1 MLTATYTPGTNDI
14 TVGTVDLLLTAYA
27 IAPCSADVSDDMT
40 LTIQQ
45 APTADAGVD
54 DVICENNTYLLSGS
68 ATDELSILWISS
80 GDGTF
85 DDASIFAATYSPG
98 TLDISNG
105 TVDLSLTAYGVPPC
119 EATDIMT
126 LTIQGLPTAD
136 AGSDTTIC
144 YNLYT
149 LSGNATNE
157 QSVLWSTSGDGT
169 FDDVTLLSATY
180 TPGANDI
187 IAGTADLT
195 FTSLAITPCVASA
208 ADIMTLTI
216 NALLSAD
223 AGADDVIEEGSSYT
237 LSGSAFNETN
247 VLWTTSGDGVFDDAT
262 LLSATY
268 TPGTTDITN
277 GTVILT
283 LTAYASPCQVS
294 DDMTLTIQQFPTA
307 DAGAD
312 ALICA
317 DSDYTLSGAATN
329 QLSVLWTTAG
339 DGSFD
344 DPTLLSATY
353 NPGTIDITN
362 GIVTLTLTAFAI
374 PPGTTNA
381 SDDMT
386 ITFQALPIAD
396 AGADNVICENNT
408 YTLSGSA
415 TNQQSVI
422 WSTSG
427 DGTYDDAT
435 LLAATYTP
443 GAFDINNGIVDL
455 TLSSIAISPCGTD
468 ATDVMT
474 LTINVLP
481 TADAGTDATTCEDAP
496 YLLSGL
502 ATNQQSVLW
511 TTSGDGTF
519 DNATLLT
526 ASYTPGATDI
536 VNGTVDLTLTAIAM
550 PPCVTDASDAMT
562 LTIQVLPTADAG
574 NDGITCEDTPYLL
587 SGIATNQQ
595 SVLWSTSGDGTF
607 DDATLLA
614 ATYTPGANDII
625 NGTVDLSFTAIAILP
640 CGASAV
646 DIMTLTIQGLPTAD
660 AGVDDVI
667 CEDGTYILSGSAT
680 GQNSILWATSGDGT
694 FNDPT
699 DLAAIYTPGANDIS
713 NGTVNLTLT
722 AYASPC
728 EISDVMILT
737 IQGLST
743 ANAGADD
750 AICENNTYTL
760 SGTATNQ
767 QSILWTTS
775 GDGTFDDANLLAAT
789 YIPGVVDIS
798 SETVN
803 LTITSSAILPCGT
816 DATDVMTLTIQTI
829 PTANA
834 GPDASICEIE
844 NYVTSTA
851 SVTNATSVLWEVV
864 SGTGSFYNPAS
875 LLTTYYPSADDILI
889 GSVTLRLTASGDILC
904 ATHSD
909 EILITIIREPEV
921 FAGNPVD
928 VCLGSTYQVDDAYEN
943 YTSNFIWTTNGHGT
957 LSNISLINPTYTPDA
972 DDIALNGGIV
982 NLILTGS
989 AIAPCS
995 GNAVSVKTLTILTDP
1010 IVFAG
1015 NDDTICSGQDYT
1027 IPNASADYYEILTW
1041 SSSSGGIFLNNG
1053 TLTPTYQV
1061 NSTDIALGEVDIT
1074 LSASPIA
1081 PCGTTVQHTFTLY
1094 ILDGPVVDAGL
1105 PVTICETDNYTNTD
1119 AVVTGA
1125 ISLLWSTAG
1134 TGTFTDATVL
1144 NTTYLPGSS
1153 DIIAG
1158 VVTLTLTADGIPPC
1172 GSSSDDVTITI
1183 NSNPIVDAGSM
1194 TDICENPTLITGASA
1209 SNYSVLTWSTS
1220 GTGNFVNGDLI
1231 EPTYYPSA
1239 ADIIAGSVTLTLTA
1253 DPLAPC
1259 LVSANSSILVNIL
1272 PEPTVDAGPDDEI
1285 CGITAYTLSGASQTN
1300 AISILWTSSGTGIFA
1315 DATTI
1320 NPIYTPSADDVIL
1333 GAVTLTVEASS
1344 AACGTVTDFMILVI
1358 NSIPVVDAGQ
1368 DSSVCV
1374 SGTYTANGTIIGNYS
1389 LIEWTHN
1396 GAGNLTFVN
1405 SLTPIYAPDASE
1417 IGNTVLLTMTVT
1429 ASLPCTGTVSDA
1441 LSLIVVDEPTAGA
1454 GNDTTICETDSYTVV
1469 GATASNYSNIFWTTS
1484 GDGSFSAGGLDP
1496 TYFPGLNDI
1505 VAGFVDLTIHVQNPP
1520 CSDATDQMRLYII
1533 NQPTVDAGLDASI
1546 CEIESYLLSGSAID
1560 YLSVL
1565 WTTSG
1570 DGTFINATSLTAN
1583 YTPGPADIINGTVDL
1598 SLTAIALAPCVNSI
1612 SDFMT
1617 LTIQGLPTANAGAD
1631 DVICED
1637 DTYTLIGS
1645 ATNALSVLWTTTG
1658 DGTFNTPASLIATY
1672 TPGVNDII
1680 NGFVDLTLTTY
1691 PIAPCGTSASD
1702 EMRLTI
1708 QELPFADAGADDA
1721 ICENNT
1727 YTLSGDVL
1735 NEQSSLWTTSGDGTF
1750 DDPTILVSTYTP
1762 GIGDIL
1768 NGSVDLSLTA
1778 YAIAPCGT
1786 DAIDDMTLTIQG
1798 LPVADAGADA
1808 SICEFSIYT
1817 LSGSAINAQSI
1828 LWTTSGDG
1836 TFDDPTSYTATYT
1849 HGVVD
1854 ATLGFATLT
1863 LTAAS
1868 IIPCS
1873 SDVSDDMTLLI
1884 TPGPIPNFTY
1894 SIIVC
1899 DSLQFTDLTTSPPGY
1914 TIVTWNWDFGDGTTS
1929 DLQNPTHQ
1937 YPHTTTP
1944 GGEIYNVELTVLAD
1958 SNGFTCSGTIVLLVT
1973 VPELPDIFYT
1983 FTPDPTCIGDTTHFY
1998 GESGYPIDIWHWD
2011 FGDGDFSTNQDADHL
2026 YTSIGDYDVVLDI
2039 IDNNGCANTLSN
2051 VVTVSPIPEVSFTM
2065 SDSLTCQGSTISFTA
2080 TGTNIDTWSWDFGD
2094 GSFSNQQNP
2103 IHYYTS
2109 GGTYTVILTVEEISG
2124 CSNNTSKQVI
2134 ILPGPTADYSY
2145 ANLDCSTVVFTD
2157 LSTSPPGYNL
2167 VEWYWDFDDGFTS
2180 NLQHPSHIFTTG
2192 IGVYDVMLIVTADSS
2207 GYSCS
2212 DTIIQ
2217 TVLTPGLPTVF
2228 FTWNPEPTL
2237 LGDPTNFFG
2246 TSGNTITDWYWDF
2259 GDGNTESIQSPTHTY
2274 ATIGTFEVSLTIT
2287 DIDGCMNSILHQ
2299 VNVTNVPVLDFSW
2312 IHGCEGEAVQF
2323 TVLDP
2328 PTDIPSV
2335 VSWSWSFGDGGTSTT
2350 MDPLHVYDVADTYQV
2365 SLTIL
2370 DTMGATN
2377 TLTKSI
2383 TINPLPLA
2391 IFSMESPTCSG
2402 NPVQFHDYSDP
2413 ITGYITEWY
2422 WDFGDGSDTTILF
2435 PDNPDVNHTYT
2446 NTGTYQVMLT
2456 ITNSDSCS
2464 NSATNPVTTIPGP
2477 IAMFTHSSSC
2487 SSGPVS
2493 FTDTSEKNG
2502 GGTIVSWQW
2511 NFDDPASGPDNTST
2525 LQNPIHIFST
2535 EGDYEVEL
2543 IITNVNGC
2551 IDTTQSTVTISGQ
2564 PTVDFLYSEACLG
2577 SQTQFEVDTTVTNI
2591 AEIQSYTWAFGDGNT
2606 SVLPNPSHI
2615 YAATGDYEVT
2625 LTIVTI
2631 DGCVASVSHTV
2642 QINPLPNANFD
2653 YSPSACLNDTVYFTD
2668 LSSSPN
2674 GIISIW
2680 HWDFGDGIDITIT
2693 APDNP
2698 DVSHIYTNGGIYA
2711 VTLTVTDSDS
2721 CENMIEKQVEVVP
2734 SPIADYSYEETCYNE
2749 PVYFTDLSSTNQ
2761 GPDIYSWEW
2770 FFGDPLSGIENYS
2783 TLQNPTHIFTNPN
2796 PEEPYIVTLIVLSTH
2811 GCSDTTW
2818 QEITVDSLPYVDF
2831 SILDDSI
2838 CLGENAEF
2846 TGIGTNIST
2855 WFWEFGDGGYS
2866 IEQSPSYMY
2875 GTPGTY
2881 IVTLTVTEIGI
2892 DQCQN
2897 VSIDTIHVNDAP
2909 TANFDYENI
2918 CLGDSTYFT
2927 DLSYSQYG
2935 FIVGWEWDFGDG
2947 STSTEED
2954 PVHYYQD
2961 NDEYLVTLVSID
2973 NYGCSDT
2980 ITQWI
2985 QVFDTPLPGFT
2996 FNQVCEPEGQV
3007 NFFDES
3013 EPGADDSPIV
3023 GWNWNLY
3030 DGYYSTEI
3038 DPSYIYPETDTCYT
3052 VILEI
3057 TDGNG
3062 CIATDTNDMI
3072 CLHGI
3077 LEIDFTSTE
3086 ECLGIPTFFTA
3097 SYSPQSDSVA
3107 AYTWNFNDGTPNQDT
3122 YHDTISHTFP
3132 NPGLFIVELMA
3143 LDTNGCMTTAY
3154 HEVIIDSL
3162 PTARFSNTIGSCD
3175 TPTQF
3180 TDESLDG
3187 GAFIESW
3194 YWDFGDVISP
3204 NNTSTEQHPS
3214 HLYGPYDS
3222 TYQVKLVI
3230 TNFNGCTDSIVQEV
3244 YVEPCLIA
3252 DFELPTGLTCARYE
3266 QCFTDI
3272 SELSSNNGLITQWRW
3287 DFGDGETYNYGIQQN
3302 PICHT
3307 YEEGGDY
3314 EVQLI
3319 VVAEISGI
3327 IYQDTVVKMLTIH
3340 PTPEAGIY
3348 VEANCLGDSTRFY
3361 DDTNT
3366 NGEPL
3371 TMWHWNFGDNIN
3383 PNDTSILQNPTY
3395 LYPGYGTYITELQ
3408 VMNQYGCSDSIS
3420 EPIEIYRP
3428 PEAAFSYEETCKSY
3442 YTYFMDE
3449 TIADSSDIEHYI
3461 WNFGDTLTIGDT
3473 SSLQYPS
3480 YIYDSTG
3487 YYTVELTVTDGHQC
3501 YDTISHIVEI
3511 YPIPTASF
3519 IIMDTVQQG
3528 QIYLDNTSIESIS
3541 YYWDFDYD
3549 YGISSIEENPTHQ
3562 YEEDSTYSIMLISY
3576 NEYGCPDTTYQDYEL
3591 LFTNLFVP
3599 NAFVPSNVNKELNI
3613 FKPLGINLKS
3623 YQIEVYSAWGNL
3635 VFQSTLLE
3643 DGAPKEGWDGTFEG
3657 KDLPTGSFI
3666 WRISAVFEN
3675 GEHWKGSDNGDG
3687 NTSTSG
3693 TVTLIR

>member
-1 MLTATYTPGTNDI
+1 MNKLKVGIIGGGGTGSFIDPDISRPIYVPGPGEIGEVTLTMVASNIINCDSI
-14 TVGTVDLLLTAYA
+14 
-27 IAPCSADVSDDMT
+27 DDMI
-40 LTIQQ
+40 LTIR
-45 APTADAGVD
+45 PIYDVPVD
-54 DVICENNTYLLSGS
+54 VTVCYYDSAFAQGEWQHASG
-68 ATDELSILWISS
+68 
-80 GDGTF
+80 
-85 DDASIFAATYSPG
+85 IFYDT
-98 TLDISNG
+98 
-105 TVDLSLTAYGVPPC
+105 
-119 EATDIMT
+119 
-126 LTIQGLPTAD
+126 LPTANYGCD
-136 AGSDTTIC
+136 SVIITNFVVRPKIDHDFNISTGTSICFGEISDFV
-144 YNLYT
+144 
-149 LSGNATNE
+149 
-157 QSVLWSTSGDGT
+157 SV
-169 FDDVTLLSATY
+169 
-180 TPGANDI
+180 
-187 IAGTADLT
+187 GTADL
-195 FTSLAITPCVASA
+195 
-208 ADIMTLTI
+208 I
-216 NALLSAD
+216 NWGWD
-223 AGADDVIEEGSSYT
+223 
-237 LSGSAFNETN
+237 F
-247 VLWTTSGDGVFDDAT
+247 GDGFSSTVMNPQHQYDTAGVFTVINYYTDDNGCSD
-262 LLSATY
+262 SATK
-268 TPGTTDITN
+268 
-277 GTVILT
+277 
-283 LTAYASPCQVS
+283 QV
-294 DDMTLTIQQFPTA
+294 
-307 DAGAD
+307 
-312 ALICA
+312 
-317 DSDYTLSGAATN
+317 
-329 QLSVLWTTAG
+329 
-339 DGSFD
+339 
-344 DPTLLSATY
+344 
-353 NPGTIDITN
+353 
-362 GIVTLTLTAFAI
+362 
-374 PPGTTNA
+374 
-381 SDDMT
+381 
-386 ITFQALPIAD
+386 
-396 AGADNVICENNT
+396 
-408 YTLSGSA
+408 
-415 TNQQSVI
+415 
-422 WSTSG
+422 
-427 DGTYDDAT
+427 
-435 LLAATYTP
+435 
-443 GAFDINNGIVDL
+443 
-455 TLSSIAISPCGTD
+455 
-468 ATDVMT
+468 
-474 LTINVLP
+474 
-481 TADAGTDATTCEDAP
+481 
-496 YLLSGL
+496 
-502 ATNQQSVLW
+502 
-511 TTSGDGTF
+511 
-519 DNATLLT
+519 
-526 ASYTPGATDI
+526 
-536 VNGTVDLTLTAIAM
+536 
-550 PPCVTDASDAMT
+550 
-562 LTIQVLPTADAG
+562 
-574 NDGITCEDTPYLL
+574 
-587 SGIATNQQ
+587 
-595 SVLWSTSGDGTF
+595 
-607 DDATLLA
+607 
-614 ATYTPGANDII
+614 
-625 NGTVDLSFTAIAILP
+625 
-640 CGASAV
+640 
-646 DIMTLTIQGLPTAD
+646 
-660 AGVDDVI
+660 
-667 CEDGTYILSGSAT
+667 
-680 GQNSILWATSGDGT
+680 
-694 FNDPT
+694 
-699 DLAAIYTPGANDIS
+699 
-713 NGTVNLTLT
+713 
-722 AYASPC
+722 
-728 EISDVMILT
+728 
-737 IQGLST
+737 
-743 ANAGADD
+743 
-750 AICENNTYTL
+750 
-760 SGTATNQ
+760 
-767 QSILWTTS
+767 
-775 GDGTFDDANLLAAT
+775 
-789 YIPGVVDIS
+789 
-798 SETVN
+798 
-803 LTITSSAILPCGT
+803 
-816 DATDVMTLTIQTI
+816 
-829 PTANA
+829 
-834 GPDASICEIE
+834 
-844 NYVTSTA
+844 
-851 SVTNATSVLWEVV
+851 
-864 SGTGSFYNPAS
+864 
-875 LLTTYYPSADDILI
+875 
-889 GSVTLRLTASGDILC
+889 
-904 ATHSD
+904 
-909 EILITIIREPEV
+909 
-921 FAGNPVD
+921 
-928 VCLGSTYQVDDAYEN
+928 
-943 YTSNFIWTTNGHGT
+943 
-957 LSNISLINPTYTPDA
+957 
-972 DDIALNGGIV
+972 
-982 NLILTGS
+982 
-989 AIAPCS
+989 
-995 GNAVSVKTLTILTDP
+995 
-1010 IVFAG
+1010 
-1015 NDDTICSGQDYT
+1015 
-1027 IPNASADYYEILTW
+1027 
-1041 SSSSGGIFLNNG
+1041 
-1053 TLTPTYQV
+1053 
-1061 NSTDIALGEVDIT
+1061 
-1074 LSASPIA
+1074 
-1081 PCGTTVQHTFTLY
+1081 
-1094 ILDGPVVDAGL
+1094 
-1105 PVTICETDNYTNTD
+1105 
-1119 AVVTGA
+1119 
-1125 ISLLWSTAG
+1125 
-1134 TGTFTDATVL
+1134 
-1144 NTTYLPGSS
+1144 
-1153 DIIAG
+1153 
-1158 VVTLTLTADGIPPC
+1158 
-1172 GSSSDDVTITI
+1172 
-1183 NSNPIVDAGSM
+1183 
-1194 TDICENPTLITGASA
+1194 
-1209 SNYSVLTWSTS
+1209 
-1220 GTGNFVNGDLI
+1220 
-1231 EPTYYPSA
+1231 
-1239 ADIIAGSVTLTLTA
+1239 
-1253 DPLAPC
+1253 
-1259 LVSANSSILVNIL
+1259 
-1272 PEPTVDAGPDDEI
+1272 
-1285 CGITAYTLSGASQTN
+1285 
-1300 AISILWTSSGTGIFA
+1300 
-1315 DATTI
+1315 
-1320 NPIYTPSADDVIL
+1320 
-1333 GAVTLTVEASS
+1333 
-1344 AACGTVTDFMILVI
+1344 TVTELPDVSI
-1358 NSIPVVDAGQ
+1358 N
-1368 DSSVCV
+1368 
-1374 SGTYTANGTIIGNYS
+1374 
-1389 LIEWTHN
+1389 
-1396 GAGNLTFVN
+1396 
-1405 SLTPIYAPDASE
+1405 
-1417 IGNTVLLTMTVT
+1417 
-1429 ASLPCTGTVSDA
+1429 
-1441 LSLIVVDEPTAGA
+1441 
-1454 GNDTTICETDSYTVV
+1454 
-1469 GATASNYSNIFWTTS
+1469 
-1484 GDGSFSAGGLDP
+1484 
-1496 TYFPGLNDI
+1496 
-1505 VAGFVDLTIHVQNPP
+1505 
-1520 CSDATDQMRLYII
+1520 
-1533 NQPTVDAGLDASI
+1533 
-1546 CEIESYLLSGSAID
+1546 
-1560 YLSVL
+1560 
-1565 WTTSG
+1565 
-1570 DGTFINATSLTAN
+1570 
-1583 YTPGPADIINGTVDL
+1583 L
-1598 SLTAIALAPCVNSI
+1598 SLTNACVNKQIDFDGI
-1612 SDFMT
+1612 SSADIVSWLWDF
-1617 LTIQGLPTANAGAD
+1617 
-1631 DVICED
+1631 
-1637 DTYTLIGS
+1637 
-1645 ATNALSVLWTTTG
+1645 G
-1658 DGTFNTPASLIATY
+1658 DGQTGSGQNVSHVY
-1672 TPGVNDII
+1672 T
-1680 NGFVDLTLTTY
+1680 T
-1691 PIAPCGTSASD
+1691 
-1702 EMRLTI
+1702 
-1708 QELPFADAGADDA
+1708 
-1721 ICENNT
+1721 
-1727 YTLSGDVL
+1727 
-1735 NEQSSLWTTSGDGTF
+1735 W
-1750 DDPTILVSTYTP
+1750 
-1762 GIGDIL
+1762 
-1768 NGSVDLSLTA
+1768 GSIEVSLTVTNSNGCSETA
-1778 YAIAPCGT
+1778 Y
-1786 DAIDDMTLTIQG
+1786 
-1798 LPVADAGADA
+1798 
-1808 SICEFSIYT
+1808 ESIY
-1817 LSGSAINAQSI
+1817 
-1828 LWTTSGDG
+1828 
-1836 TFDDPTSYTATYT
+1836 
-1849 HGVVD
+1849 VVQ
-1854 ATLGFATLT
+1854 
-1863 LTAAS
+1863 
-1868 IIPCS
+1868 P
-1873 SDVSDDMTLLI
+1873 
-1884 TPGPIPNFTY
+1884 PIPNFTY

-1899 DSLQFTDLTTSPPGY
+1899 DSLQFTDLTTSPSGY
-1914 TIVTWNWDFGDGTTS
+1914 NIVTWYWDFGDGTTS
-1929 DLQNPTHQ
+1929 ELQNPTHQ

-1958 SNGFTCSGTIVLLVT
+1958 SNGFTCSGTIVLPVT

-3657 KDLPTGSFI
+3657 KELPTGSFI